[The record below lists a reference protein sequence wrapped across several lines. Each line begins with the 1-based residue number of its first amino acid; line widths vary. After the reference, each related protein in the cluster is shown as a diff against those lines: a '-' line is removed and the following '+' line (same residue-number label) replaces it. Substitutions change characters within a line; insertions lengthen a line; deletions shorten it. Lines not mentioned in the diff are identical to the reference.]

1 MEELIKLL
9 KEQNKLMI
17 DHNALFESSL
27 GEFKRLL
34 QLQAAEAKVNNA
46 RGALI
51 DETLQKLL
59 NSVSELGENSKKLLD
74 ELSR

>member
-1 MEELIKLL
+1 MKDVIDLL
-9 KEQNKLMI
+9 KVQNGLMKEQKDLIEN
-17 DHNALFESSL
+17 SL

-34 QLQAAEAKVNNA
+34 QLQAAEAKLNNA

-51 DETLQKLL
+51 DETLQKMLTGI
-59 NSVSELGENSKKLLD
+59 SGLGDSSQKLLD